1 MQNEQ
6 QQAAID
12 AYRAALPEGQL
23 IQFRIDP
30 IDYLGAPIVSI
41 DLLVKDEASKVRA
54 AYNGIGYG
62 ADETAATLG
71 AYGELAEETHLE
83 ESFNKLRLEE
93 GSYAEMTACHGA
105 DVVIDPLEMVLPA
118 GSPYTPDY
126 PLKWAPITRLH
137 DGATVWCPAGFVAC
151 NKGMLPDY
159 PNLLTT
165 SIRNGSGAG
174 DTLER
179 ALLHGAL
186 ELLQRDGNADC
197 FRALDRGKVIDRA
210 TLPQDIQD
218 LLDDF
223 AAKGLHILPKL
234 ARVTCGVPSIYAAGD
249 DRSADTFPIG
259 VTSTGEGADPDYRRA
274 LRKAIHEVASSHSRK
289 RFNNL
294 PLERKRHLLPGGYAE
309 KIQSTIDLKSEEQRA
324 LRGMVEW
331 LQLER
336 SELRALLDDN
346 VFLEKEQIDAATL
359 PTFDSTDIAEQ
370 WEFVRGQLEKEGLTP
385 YVFRATTTGGH
396 CEAVKLIVPG
406 IEQEFGSYHRAGY
419 RGVERLLAEDPF
431 GLLHREAGEGRQP
444 ILLTETHN
452 TRLGGPFYLDTARI
466 DALIDP
472 VYPLYREP
480 TSHAAAMAL
489 ASDYFNQSIGDSK
502 P

>member
-1 MQNEQ
+1 MKSEQ
-6 QQAAID
+6 QRAAIE

-41 DLLVKDEASKVRA
+41 DLLVKDENGQVRH

-62 ADETAATLG
+62 ADELAATLG

-83 ESFNKLRLEE
+83 ESFYQLDLEA
-93 GSYAEMTACHGA
+93 GSYTDMVARHGR
-105 DVVIDPLEMVLPA
+105 DKVIDPLEMVLPA

-126 PLKWAPITRLH
+126 PLKWAPVERLH
-137 DGATVWCPAGFVAC
+137 DGARVWCPAGFVAC

-179 ALLHGAL
+179 ALLHGTL

-197 FRALDRGKVIDRA
+197 FRALDRGKVIDRT
-210 TLPQDIQD
+210 TLPEDIVA
-218 LLDDF
+218 LLDEF
-223 AAKGLHILPKL
+223 AEKGLHIVPKL

-294 PLERKRHLLPGGYAE
+294 PMERKAHLLPNGYAD
-309 KIQSTIDLKSEEQRA
+309 KIQSTIDLKGEEQRA

-346 VFLEKEQIDAATL
+346 VFLEKENIDAATL

-370 WEFVRGQLEKEGLTP
+370 WKFVNGQLEKEGLTP

-396 CEAVKLIVPG
+396 CEVVKVIVPG
-406 IEQEFGSYHRAGY
+406 IEQEFGSYHRVGY
-419 RGVERLLAEDPF
+419 RGVERLLEDDPF
-431 GLLHREAGEGRQP
+431 GLLHREPGEGRQP
-444 ILLTETHN
+444 ILLTEAHHQ
-452 TRLGGPFYLDTARI
+452 RLGGPFYLDTARI

-480 TSHAAAMAL
+480 TSHAAALAL
-489 ASDYFNQSIGDSK
+489 ASGYFDR
-502 P
+502 

>member
-1 MQNEQ
+1 MKE
-6 QQAAID
+6 AIE
-12 AYRAALPEGQL
+12 AYRRALPEGEL
-23 IQFRIDP
+23 TQFRLDP
-30 IDYLGAPIVSI
+30 IDYLDAPIVSV
-41 DLLVKDEASKVRA
+41 DLVVKDASGRIRN

-71 AYGELAEETHLE
+71 AYGELSEEAHLE
-83 ESFNKLRLEE
+83 ESFYRLELEE
-93 GSYAEMTACHGA
+93 GSYLEMTDQYGK
-105 DVVIDPLEMVLPA
+105 DGVIDPLTLVLPA

-126 PLKWAPITRLH
+126 SLRWAPVERLA
-137 DGATVWCPAGFVAC
+137 DGARVWCPAGFVAC

-159 PNLLTT
+159 PQLLTT

-179 ALLHGAL
+179 ALLHGTL

-210 TLPQDIQD
+210 TLPGDIRE
-218 LLDDF
+218 LLESF
-223 AAKGLHILPKL
+223 ERQGLHILPKL

-249 DRSADTFPIG
+249 DRSTDTFPIG

-294 PLERKRHLLPGGYAE
+294 PLHRKQHLMPKGYAE
-309 KIQSTIDLKSEEQRA
+309 KVLATLDLEKEERRA
-324 LRGMVEW
+324 LKGMVDW

-336 SELRALLDDN
+336 AELRALLDNN
-346 VFLEKEQIDAATL
+346 VFLEKEKIDAHTL
-359 PTFDSTDIAEQ
+359 PTFESTDIPTQ
-370 WEFVRGQLEKEGLTP
+370 WNYVRAQLEKEGLTP
-385 YVFRATTTGGH
+385 YVFRATTTKGE
-396 CEAVKLIVPG
+396 CEVVKVIVPG
-406 IEQEFGSYHRAGY
+406 IEQEFGSYYRVGY

-431 GLLHREAGEGRQP
+431 QLLHRHPGEGRRR
-444 ILLTETHN
+444 ILLPATQER
-452 TRLGGPFYLDTARI
+452 RLDGPFYLDTARI

-480 TSHAAAMAL
+480 SAHAAALAL
-489 ASDYFNQSIGDSK
+489 ERGYFAEEVTA
-502 P
+502 